1 MSIQL
6 NDSNSSIHQSSKKFS
21 NAHQQLQTVVGMV
34 EANNHIV
41 QEMKDTVY
49 QEDHSIQAI
58 RQSMDELQALSEELT
73 SLCNTVD

>member
-1 MSIQL
+1 
-6 NDSNSSIHQSSKKFS
+6 
-21 NAHQQLQTVVGMV
+21 MV